1 MRHFAHMLSGP
12 SGIEDSLISK
22 LDPRAKLLFVIVA
35 TLSLF
40 VGAGWI
46 DLLVWA
52 GVAAVAQAVSD
63 IPVRR
68 FLAQMRGFLWLIV
81 LAFVLQMLFLARPDE
96 PFWRLWDFDMLM
108 FKLERAAFFTFRLFL
123 FIFYSALLMS
133 STSPIELADALERLF
148 KPLKRLKV
156 PVHEIAMMASI
167 AVRFIPTVSEEG
179 QKIYKAQ
186 LARGARFQGGL
197 LQRVRATVPLIVPLL
212 FATVRR
218 AEELALAMEARGY
231 NSRARRTSYS
241 QLIWGWRETLILL
254 VALAVT
260 VITKPMY

>member
-1 MRHFAHMLSGP
+1 MRHFAYMLSGA

-40 VGAGWI
+40 VGAHWI
-46 DLLVWA
+46 DLLAW
-52 GVAAVAQAVSD
+52 AAVATLALTMSG
-63 IPVRR
+63 ISSGRL
-68 FLAQMRGFLWLIV
+68 FAQMRGFLWLIAMV
-81 LAFVLQMLFLARPDE
+81 FTLQMLFLTRPEE
-96 PFWRLWDFDMLM
+96 PFWRIWNFELM
-108 FKLERAAFFTFRLFL
+108 IFKLERAAFFTFRLFL

-167 AVRFIPTVSEEG
+167 AVRFIPTISEEG

-186 LARGARFQGGL
+186 LARGARFRGGL

-231 NSRARRTSYS
+231 DSRARRTSYS
-241 QLIWGWRETLILL
+241 QLVWGWRETLILL
-254 VALAVT
+254 AALAVT
-260 VITKPMY
+260 VITKPMH

>member
-1 MRHFAHMLSGP
+1 MRHFAPILSGP

-40 VGAGWI
+40 VGARWI

-52 GVAAVAQAVSD
+52 VVAALVQVVSG
-63 IPVRR
+63 IPPGRL
-68 FLAQMRGFLWLIV
+68 FSQMRGFLWLIGLV
-81 LAFVLQMLFLARPDE
+81 FVLQLLFLIQPNE
-96 PFWRLWDFDMLM
+96 PFWRLWNFELMM

-148 KPLKRLKV
+148 KPLKRFKV

-167 AVRFIPTVSEEG
+167 AVRFIPTISEEG

-197 LQRVRATVPLIVPLL
+197 VQRVRATVPLIVPLL

-231 NSRARRTSYS
+231 DSRARRTSYS
-241 QLIWGWRETLILL
+241 QLIWGLRETLILL
-254 VALAVT
+254 AALAVT
-260 VITKPMY
+260 VITKQMH